1 MIKKIKIDQLVPGM
15 FVHDL
20 NRSWIRHPFVGN
32 STKVESEKTVSK
44 IAEVG
49 IKELY
54 IDTDK
59 GLDVADAPTREEV
72 RQEIQE
78 EMNKIAEEKVENP
91 RTVSL
96 EEEIVEAQE
105 IKTEAKRTVHDIM
118 EDIRFGKPIKT
129 EKVEPVVE
137 RMIESIFRNQDALIS
152 IARIKQLDEYTY
164 MHSMSVCVLMLS
176 FGKHLGYGPQELK
189 EVGIGAM
196 LHDVGKMK
204 IPLEILNKNKK
215 LSDNEYAQM
224 KRHVE
229 YSNLLLEDTQG
240 IKATS
245 VIVASQHHERVD
257 GTGYPGGIKGNNI
270 STYGQAAAI
279 ADVYDAMT
287 SQRCYQRRSEP
298 TDVLKKLF
306 EWSSHFNKDLV
317 QHFVRCVGI
326 YPVGALVKLES
337 GFLAVVCAHNEGD
350 LLRPV
355 VRAVFD
361 IKRDKF
367 IYPLDVDLSVANS
380 SDSIICSESQDKWK
394 IRAERYIQEANK
406 VPAGL

>member
-20 NRSWIRHPFVGN
+20 NRAWIRHPFVSN
-32 STKVESEKTVSK
+32 STKVDSEKTVEK
-44 IAEVG
+44 IAEIG

-54 IDTDK
+54 IDTEK

-72 RQEIQE
+72 RREIQE
-78 EMNKIAEEKVENP
+78 EMNKIAEEKVENT
-91 RTVSL
+91 RTVPL
-96 EEEIVEAQE
+96 EEEIAEAKE

-118 EDIRFGKPIKT
+118 EEIRFGKPIKT
-129 EKVEPVVE
+129 EKIKPVVE

-152 IARIKQLDEYTY
+152 IARIKQMDEYTY

-176 FGKHLGYGPQELK
+176 FGKHLGYDPRELK

-204 IPLEILNKNKK
+204 VPLEILNKNKK
-215 LSDNEYAQM
+215 LSDSEYAQM
-224 KRHVE
+224 KKHVE
-229 YSNLLLEDTQG
+229 YSNLLLEETQG
-240 IKATS
+240 ITETS
-245 VIVASQHHERVD
+245 IIVALQHHERVD
-257 GTGYPGGIKGNNI
+257 GTGYPGGIKGDNI

-279 ADVYDAMT
+279 TDVYDAMT
-287 SQRCYQRRSEP
+287 SQRCYQSRSEP

-306 EWSSHFNKDLV
+306 EWSSHFNKSLV

-326 YPVGALVKLES
+326 YPVGSLVRLES

-361 IKRDKF
+361 IKRDKS
-367 IYPLDVDLSVANS
+367 IYPIDVDLSAANS
-380 SDSIICSESQDKWK
+380 SDSIVCSESQDRWK
-394 IRAERYIQEANK
+394 IRAERYIQEDNK
-406 VPAGL
+406 VSAG